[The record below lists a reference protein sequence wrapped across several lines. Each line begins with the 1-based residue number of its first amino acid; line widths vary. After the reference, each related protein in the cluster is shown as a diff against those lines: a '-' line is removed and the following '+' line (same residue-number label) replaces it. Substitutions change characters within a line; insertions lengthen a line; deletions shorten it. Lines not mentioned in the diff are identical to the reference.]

1 VASAFATQRERG
13 SRHSFRRGVH
23 FGVLATMGVAAST
36 SAATSATSRGF
47 RMLGAMTTKPKLR

>member
-1 VASAFATQRERG
+1 
-13 SRHSFRRGVH
+13 
-23 FGVLATMGVAAST
+23 MGVAAST